1 MELNDKQL
9 AILLVAEN
17 LFAEKGFKST
27 SVRKIA
33 KEANINIAMIS
44 YYFGSKE
51 KMLDALLLH
60 RLSGYKLQ
68 LESVIS
74 SDKDYLQKIDEI
86 ILLTIQRVHKNR
98 QTHKIVNVEFSKG
111 NLQTNFD
118 NYLKLKKE
126 NYQVVEDFVIRGQEA
141 GVFKKNI
148 NTKLIA
154 PTILGTYFHFYYNKR
169 FFQELLTLEGAA
181 DINAYVANTLTP
193 HIQKTI
199 KALLTHE
206 D

>member
-1 MELNDKQL
+1 M
-9 AILLVAEN
+9 LVAEN

-27 SVRKIA
+27 SIRKIA

-51 KMLDALLLH
+51 KMLDTLLRY

-74 SDKDYLQKIDEI
+74 SNKDYLQKIDEI
-86 ILLTIQRVHKNR
+86 ILLTIRRVHKNR
-98 QTHKIVNVEFSKG
+98 ETHKIVNVELSKG

-118 NYLKLKKE
+118 TYLKLKKE
-126 NYQVVEDFVIRGQEA
+126 NYQLVEDFVIRGQKA

-169 FFQELLTLEGAA
+169 FFQEFLTLEGAG
-181 DINAYVANTLTP
+181 DIDAYVANTLTP

-199 KALLTHE
+199 KALLTYE